1 MLKIFKYLRYGKEKI
16 LSRKVV
22 YSDWDS
28 VHVLYTTNWGRQVIA
43 CAEGM
48 LGFMQYGF
56 DRPDEGSIN
65 AEILEDIS
73 KESLIRCILD
83 AETYIKEQIKSLQV
97 VQSKLFMVNIFYRGA
112 FSEDG
117 QKLLRKSL
125 KINEDIKQMA
135 MQIQEYKR
143 LIEENDTNQA

>member
-1 MLKIFKYLRYGKEKI
+1 MLKFVKWLQYGKEKVV
-16 LSRKVV
+16 SKEVV

-28 VHVLYTTNWGRQVIA
+28 VHVLYTTNWGRKVIA
-43 CAEGM
+43 YAEGV
-48 LGFMQYGF
+48 LGLMKYGF
-56 DRPDEGSIN
+56 DSPDAGHIN
-65 AEILEDIS
+65 AVILEEIS

-97 VQSKLFMVNIFYRGA
+97 IQSKLFMVNIFYRGA

-135 MQIQEYKR
+135 IQIQEYKR
-143 LIEENDTNQA
+143 LIEANDTNQT

>member
-1 MLKIFKYLRYGKEKI
+1 MLKIFKYLWHGKEKI
-16 LSRKVV
+16 QSREVV

-43 CAEGM
+43 YAEGV
-48 LGFMQYGF
+48 LGLMKYGF
-56 DRPDEGSIN
+56 DKPDDGKIN
-65 AEILEDIS
+65 AVILDDMS
-73 KESLIRCILD
+73 KETLIRCILD
-83 AETYIKEQIKSLQV
+83 AETYIKEQIKSLQAI
-97 VQSKLFMVNIFYRGA
+97 QSKLFMVNVFYRGA

-135 MQIQEYKR
+135 MQIQEYKQ
-143 LIEENDTNQA
+143 LIKENDTNQA